1 MRQRTYY
8 KGTKIVSRKSQS
20 VTFLKHPSDFI
31 EGRIKAKVNELGIN
45 VREYTK
51 MAQIRLEMRLM
62 DKGLI
67 TI

>member
-1 MRQRTYY
+1 
-8 KGTKIVSRKSQS
+8 
-20 VTFLKHPSDFI
+20 VTFIKSPSDFI